1 MSHGIILLKK
11 YLVQL
16 DTNMDMDM
24 MMLMDMMTNMGQIYM
39 VVTHKSIVM
48 VMKVLQRK
56 MMAITIDK
64 MIDYLKFI
72 YIYNA
77 NLLTI

>member
-24 MMLMDMMTNMGQIYM
+24 MLLMDMMTNMGPIYM
-39 VVTHKSIVM
+39 VVTHKSMVM
-48 VMKVLQRK
+48 VMKVLQSK
-56 MMAITIDK
+56 MTAITIDK
-64 MIDYLKFI
+64 MIDYLNFI
-72 YIYNA
+72 YIYNSY
-77 NLLTI
+77 LLTI